1 MCFILVVNLATLYK
15 SKSKCKTNRQSTF
28 RIAQRKRET
37 ERERA
42 KIQTKTKRTH
52 ELPKKIYI
60 LFDFI
65 GNRTILYW
73 AVNFQMVDFY
83 FYLMVFLA
91 VLSLKCSIS
100 HKNAVELLAF
110 PSKINIKPNLITFD
124 AGRKKIHLTAFAFR
138 THNENETATK

>member
-1 MCFILVVNLATLYK
+1 MCFILVVNLASLYK

-28 RIAQRKRET
+28 RIAQRKRDT
-37 ERERA
+37 ERVS
-42 KIQTKTKRTH
+42 KNTN
-52 ELPKKIYI
+52 ELTNYRRKSIFYLLSLEI
-60 LFDFI
+60 VQYCI
-65 GNRTILYW
+65 W
-73 AVNFQMVDFY
+73 AANFQMVDFY

-124 AGRKKIHLTAFAFR
+124 AGRKKYI
-138 THNENETATK
+138 